1 MNEYHVCYELESD
14 LCTGY
19 NIIANT
25 YIEAL
30 EKFRLSFKDKNIL
43 YVAKKK

>member
-1 MNEYHVCYELESD
+1 MNEYHVCYELESE

-30 EKFRLSFKDKNIL
+30 EKFRLSFKNKKII
-43 YVAKKK
+43 YVTKKK

>member
-1 MNEYHVCYELESD
+1 MNEYHVCYEVGSE

-19 NIIANT
+19 NIKANS

-30 EKFRLSFKDKNIL
+30 EKFRLNFDNKNIL